1 MGKGRVKRVFR
12 AMIGLML
19 AGVLLMIG
27 LMLAGVLLLFTPK
40 LILWSDRLSPGDRVI
55 VMDGR
60 WVVLDGHIPGA
71 TRESVSSGTRATV
84 LSDDEPHQDSWPDEW
99 RNIRILLLDGPYRGL
114 KGETQRESLR
124 RRF

>member
-55 VMDGR
+55 VMDGC

-71 TRESVSSGTRATV
+71 TRESVRLRDSGHGT
-84 LSDDEPHQDSWPDEW
+84 
-99 RNIRILLLDGPYRGL
+99 
-114 KGETQRESLR
+114 LR
-124 RRF
+124 RRATPRQLAG